1 MSVLLKAATLRPP
14 LIQVKRDKWA
24 DFPRFSKWFGL
35 DFVPAPVHSFA
46 P

>member
-1 MSVLLKAATLRPP
+1 MVKLLKAATLRPP

-24 DFPRFSKWFGL
+24 NFPRFSRWFGL
-35 DFVPAPVHSFA
+35 DFAPSPVHSHR